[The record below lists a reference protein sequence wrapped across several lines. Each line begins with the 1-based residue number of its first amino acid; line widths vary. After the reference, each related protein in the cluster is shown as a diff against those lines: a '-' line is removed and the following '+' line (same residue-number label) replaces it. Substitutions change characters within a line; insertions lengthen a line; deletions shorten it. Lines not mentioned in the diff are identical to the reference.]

1 MSPLSR
7 AGIWK
12 RTRSRCRRSSDACR
26 RARSWR
32 QRSSSSVSSCQ
43 TSSSSA
49 TTSARSAAA
58 SRLRSSVANSS
69 SSRPRSSCMTRRPT
83 SRASRLRF
91 LHSSHRC
98 PYIACTSISVVIFN
112 VSINTEILMKQLW
125 ILQLQA
131 SRNAFHYMLPFYYLR
146 VGRGSSWRIRE
157 DARRPAGHAARH
169 REAHEEDFKRAAR
182 NTASERDAR
191 GAAAR
196 LCRTSRE

>member
-1 MSPLSR
+1 MSPFSR

-69 SSRPRSSCMTRRPT
+69 SSRPRSSCTTHRPT

-91 LHSSHRC
+91 LHSSHPC
-98 PYIACTSISVVIFN
+98 HCVACMSISVVIFN
-112 VSINTEILMKQLW
+112 VFINTEILMKQLW

-131 SRNAFHYMLPFYYLR
+131 PRNAFHCMLSFYYL
-146 VGRGSSWRIRE
+146 GRGSGWRIRE

-182 NTASERDAR
+182 NTASERYAR